1 MKLEEV
7 IKDFKFHCKF
17 ERNLSNKTMEAYSVD
32 LNQFEQFK
40 NYKSIDI
47 SEFDKYKLKEY
58 VQSLYELA
66 ILCST
71 CTKQKFNKSR

>member
-40 NYKSIDI
+40 N
-47 SEFDKYKLKEY
+47 
-58 VQSLYELA
+58 
-66 ILCST
+66 
-71 CTKQKFNKSR
+71 